1 MMRHTVGVVP
11 KAFSSI
17 GKILSALNPKQRQI
31 SQEGVYEIISTIN
44 RIDCKY
50 IKNLKIKKKKINEHS
65 IACLR
70 I

>member
-1 MMRHTVGVVP
+1 MMRHTIGVVP

-17 GKILSALNPKQRQI
+17 GKILSALNPKQGQI

-50 IKNLKIKKKKINEHS
+50 IKNLKI
-65 IACLR
+65 
-70 I
+70 

>member
-1 MMRHTVGVVP
+1 MMRHTIGVVP

-17 GKILSALNPKQRQI
+17 GKIPSALNPKQGQI

-50 IKNLKIKKKKINEHS
+50 IKN
-65 IACLR
+65 
-70 I
+70 